1 MGFFVSES
9 ITKLIEFYK
18 KEVSRHIPE
27 FRPYKVSEELRKF
40 ASLFTPGS
48 FYLYVINF
56 QNLNMDFVSEGTKK
70 ILGVDTKDFNINELF
85 TRIHPDDL
93 AMMERKEALVKD
105 FLLNYLEPSQMP
117 LYKVI
122 YFFRVRG
129 KGNEYKKIL
138 HQTNVLTVS
147 ETDTIEHVLGIHTD
161 VSHLPIMFNDKVS
174 FLGLDHSESYF
185 NLDVNSTV
193 FLEALKNSEK
203 SKDLNEILTKKEKE
217 IIRYLIKGFT
227 GKEIAEILHISF
239 DTVRTH
245 RKNMLSK
252 SNCKNSSELISRC
265 LMEGISL

>member
-1 MGFFVSES
+1 MSES
-9 ITKLIEFYK
+9 ITKLIKFYK
-18 KEVSRHIPE
+18 QEVSRHIPE
-27 FRPYKVSEELRKF
+27 FRPYRVSEELRKF

-56 QNLNMDFVSEGTKK
+56 QNLSMDFVSEGTKE
-70 ILGVDTKDFNINELF
+70 ILGVETEDFTINELF

-147 ETDTIEHVLGIHTD
+147 ETNTVEHVLGIHTD
-161 VSHLPIMFNDKVS
+161 VSHLPITFNDKVS
-174 FLGLDHSESYF
+174 FLGLEHNESFF
-185 NLDVNSTV
+185 NLDVTNTK
-193 FLEALKNSEK
+193 FLEALKNSGK
-203 SKDLNEILTKKEKE
+203 SKNLNEILTKKEKE
-217 IIRYLIKGFT
+217 IIKYLIKGFK

-245 RKNMLSK
+245 RKICSQKVTVKTVPN
-252 SNCKNSSELISRC
+252 
-265 LMEGISL
+265 